1 MELARI
7 GGTPPENY
15 LTMIYT
21 FKDIMS
27 LVPVVCSFFWGF
39 RALGLVGATL
49 VGFVNAT
56 WAELIYF
63 APHTLTEVVAGNT
76 FAFALYLAIIA
87 KESVT
92 VPASSFTRLT
102 CFANG
107 YRIRTNQLDEPVCIW
122 LRRRTCAGD
131 DAVSSD

>member
-1 MELARI
+1 LYELSSAS
-7 GGTPPENY
+7 N
-15 LTMIYT
+15 LT
-21 FKDIMS
+21 
-27 LVPVVCSFFWGF
+27 
-39 RALGLVGATL
+39 
-49 VGFVNAT
+49 
-56 WAELIYF
+56 AEESKF
-63 APHTLTEVVAGNT
+63 N
-76 FAFALYLAIIA
+76 AIIA

-92 VPASSFTRLT
+92 VRASSFTRLT

>member
-1 MELARI
+1 MGAPGALRWVDGARKDRGDPAGELFDDD
-7 GGTPPENY
+7 
-15 LTMIYT
+15 LH
-21 FKDIMS
+21 F
-27 LVPVVCSFFWGF
+27 
-39 RALGLVGATL
+39 

-76 FAFALYLAIIA
+76 FVFALYLAIIA